1 MTHRVPQIGCAKDR
15 LILRRIDAAED
26 TSVGLVVASFFIDS
40 VWSTKLTFRCA
51 SLLTFAES
59 IACIYFYA
67 RSHHASRGMGVSLT
81 VAIMLIIA
89 KAVLHFLVME
99 RKWNRRFEMAN
110 RRGSVESSLPDAAEV
125 KNPMQSK
132 RDEQV
137 PRAVAD
143 ANTAGGMAGA
153 GRRVANMFETA
164 I

>member
-1 MTHRVPQIGCAKDR
+1 
-15 LILRRIDAAED
+15 
-26 TSVGLVVASFFIDS
+26 
-40 VWSTKLTFRCA
+40 
-51 SLLTFAES
+51 
-59 IACIYFYA
+59 
-67 RSHHASRGMGVSLT
+67 
-81 VAIMLIIA
+81 MLIIA

-125 KNPMQSK
+125 KSPMQSK